1 MRRAASR
8 SLVAL
13 LVVTSALVPAL
24 ALAEPTDEGDEDGRP
39 IASASASAAPSAAFG
54 SAAPIASGASSGAW
68 ASSSSLPSSSS
79 SSSSRP
85 RMPVM
90 RVIEKDGMMV
100 LPGGRFAM
108 GAPASD
114 RTAAPNERPTHME
127 VVGPFLIDKLEVSVA
142 DYKAC
147 VDKRACPPP
156 AKTSALCTYE
166 LGDPQLPMTCV
177 HWSDASA
184 YCRSIGKRLPREVE
198 WEFAARGTSTARYPW
213 GGGSAACSYAATLLH
228 ESTGRSC
235 TGKRPSRVGTHPQ
248 GASAFGV
255 QDLAGNVE
263 EWTQDF
269 YVEHIAEGAAPRSG
283 ASHVLRGGGWLS
295 PPSFAKTTSRNWGSA
310 LEAGPNV
317 GFRCAK
323 DADR

>member
-1 MRRAASR
+1 
-8 SLVAL
+8 LPVAL
-13 LVVTSALVPAL
+13 LVAASALVPAL
-24 ALAEPTDEGDEDGRP
+24 ALAEPNDEGDEDGRP
-39 IASASASAAPSAAFG
+39 IASASASG
-54 SAAPIASGASSGAW
+54 SASPPPVTSASGAW
-68 ASSSSLPSSSS
+68 AATSSMPSASSSG
-79 SSSSRP
+79 RA
-85 RMPVM
+85 RMPM
-90 RVIEKDGMMV
+90 QRVIEKDGMMV

-114 RTAAPNERPTHME
+114 KTAQPNERPTHME
-127 VVGPFLIDKLEVSVA
+127 AVASFLIDKLEVSVG

-147 VDKRACPPP
+147 VDKHACPPP
-156 AKTSALCTYE
+156 AKASTLCTYD
-166 LGDPQLPMTCV
+166 LGDAQLPMTCV
-177 HWSDASA
+177 HWSDANA
-184 YCRSIGKRLPREVE
+184 YCRSLGKRLPREVE
-198 WEFAARGTSTARYPW
+198 WEFAARGTSYARYPW
-213 GGGSAACSYAATLLH
+213 GGGTAGCSYAATLLH